1 MEFEMEIIQ
10 KPKDGQPGIMRRK
23 VEAELTLDQQ
33 LVKACEEY
41 IMEQFP
47 ASITRAEKWQRVID
61 THTSWS
67 VWYKIACVLLA
78 MEKLKA
84 ETKEVCKVY
93 KSEILFRGVPSWF
106 WDDVRNA
113 RDKGKKYLCRRD
125 CRVVDLSDN
134 YVCHIK
140 DVIDDI
146 GGDK

>member
-1 MEFEMEIIQ
+1 M
-10 KPKDGQPGIMRRK
+10 GQLP
-23 VEAELTLDQQ
+23 LTTTL
-33 LVKACEEY
+33 
-41 IMEQFP
+41 
-47 ASITRAEKWQRVID
+47 AEKCQRIND
-61 THTSWS
+61 THTRWSSW
-67 VWYKIACVLLA
+67 YEIACVLLA

-93 KSEILFRGVPSWF
+93 KSEIYFRGVPSWF

-125 CRVVDLSDN
+125 CRVVDLSDD
-134 YVCHIK
+134 YVCQLK